1 MLKNSPDTS
10 DIPEKIAKRNIFSKK
25 NFSELKKYFQK
36 LINNFWEITD
46 EEILFLNQNK
56 ENFSEKFI
64 ISNFRKILNKRANN
78 WETWIIFLFE
88 EMKKNKKLLDF
99 FYDDFV
105 FAKKI
110 LETKSRIFDVVRIF

>member
-1 MLKNSPDTS
+1 MLKNNPNTS
-10 DIPEKIAKRNIFSKK
+10 DIPEKIAKRNILSKK

-64 ISNFRKILNKRANN
+64 ISNFRKILNRRANN

-105 FAKKI
+105 FAKEI
-110 LETKSRIFDVVRIF
+110 LETKSRIFDIVRIF